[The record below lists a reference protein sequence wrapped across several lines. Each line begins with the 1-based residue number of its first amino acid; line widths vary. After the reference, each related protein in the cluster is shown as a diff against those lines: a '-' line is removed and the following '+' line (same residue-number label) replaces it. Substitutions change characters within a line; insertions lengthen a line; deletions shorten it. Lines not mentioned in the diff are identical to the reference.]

1 MSKNESPV
9 FRVRIPKQMA
19 ATIVA
24 YCKTH
29 DLPRGEAMRVAFLRL
44 LSKRPTKRERE
55 AAKVERRVS

>member
-29 DLPRGEAMRVAFLRL
+29 NLPRGEAMRIAFLRL
-44 LSKRPTKRERE
+44 MRRAPSERE
-55 AAKVERRVS
+55 CKAAKVKRRKP